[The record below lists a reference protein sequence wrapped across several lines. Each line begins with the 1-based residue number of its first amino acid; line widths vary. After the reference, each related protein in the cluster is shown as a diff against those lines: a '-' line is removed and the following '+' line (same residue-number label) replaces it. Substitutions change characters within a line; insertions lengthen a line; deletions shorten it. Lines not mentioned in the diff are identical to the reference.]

1 VIAVDTNIIVRFLTA
16 DEPKQYAAVLKLFR
30 RNKIWISHSVL
41 LETAWVLQGIF
52 DLKRDELHP
61 LLTDLINLENVEM
74 ENYDVAAASLEAFH
88 KGMDLADALH
98 LTTANSS
105 GLPFYT
111 FDKALVKHSRKA
123 QADAFLLK
131 S

>member
-16 DEPKQYAAVLKLFR
+16 DDPKQYAAVLKLFR
-30 RNKIWISHSVL
+30 RNKIWISHTVL

-52 DLKRDELHP
+52 DLSRDQLHP
-61 LLTDLINLENVEM
+61 LLSDLINLENVEL
-74 ENYDVAAASLEAFH
+74 ENYDVAAVTLEAFH

-98 LTTANSS
+98 LTTANANN
-105 GLPFYT
+105 LPFYT
-111 FDKALVKHSRKA
+111 FDKALVKHSKKA

-131 S
+131 A